1 VTETTGTLL
10 FDLLPAIHRVRDA
23 ERGSPLQAL
32 LSVIEREVAL
42 VESDISRLYDNWFVE
57 TCDEWVVPYIGD
69 LLGGRALAPLDGEAF
84 TQRAFVANTIGYRR
98 RKGTASVL
106 EQLARD
112 VTGWPAH
119 VVEFF
124 LLLEWMQYANHIRPL
139 DLRTPDLR
147 DTNALGLLGGPFETA
162 VHTVDVR
169 HVDRRRG
176 RYNIPNVGLFLWRLQ
191 PYAVG
196 LGTARE
202 VGLPGKER
210 YSFDPVGRD
219 VPLFNTPRTETDISR
234 LSREENVPG
243 SLRRR
248 VLYDELEA
256 MRQALADDAQPSSV
270 YFRPDAPGPVL
281 EVTVD
286 DDADPIPP
294 EFVLICNL
302 EDWRRPNKTKSYVRA
317 SDGAVRVRQ
326 IRVAVDPVLGRLT
339 FPKDVSHA
347 RVRASFAYGFSGD
360 VGGGPYD
367 RRASLRASQAAADP
381 RWQDEEIVWQMGVSS
396 DADPVPGEIVPTLSE
411 AVQAWNAQP
420 VGTVGVIAVM
430 DSATYQENLTGA
442 TRTIRVPH
450 GSKLLLAAAGWPEV
464 PDPTVPGGVRREV
477 GRYVAEDLR
486 PHLRGNV
493 TVEGTDGGAQAEVG
507 GLLIVD
513 GLLVEGKLTVADGDL
528 GGLVLSNSTLVPGSG
543 GLAVTAGTEPELR
556 NGHLSVQLRRSICGR
571 VRLADSAP
579 SISVVDSVVDGT
591 QDPGT
596 DAISAPGASLEVQTS
611 TILEKVT
618 ARTLEAGDS
627 IFRDVVEVTRR
638 QTGCVRFCYL
648 PPASVTARRYRCQPT
663 DEDSARRVFPQ
674 FTSTDL
680 AHPAYLQLAARC
692 PTEITEGAEDE
703 GEMGAFHFL
712 QHGRRVKN
720 LTANLDQYLRFG
732 LEAGTFLVT

>member
-1 VTETTGTLL
+1 MTVTTGTRL
-10 FDLLPAIHRVRDA
+10 FDLLPAVHRIRDV
-23 ERGSPLQAL
+23 ERGGPLRAL

-57 TCDEWVVPYIGD
+57 TCDEWVVPYLGD
-69 LLGGRALAPLDGEAF
+69 LLGVRALAPLDGEVF
-84 TQRAFVANTIGYRR
+84 TQRSFVANTIGYRR

-124 LLLEWMQYANHIRPL
+124 LLLEWTQYANHVRPGN
-139 DLRTPDLR
+139 LRTPDLR
-147 DTNALGLLGGPFETA
+147 DTNALELLGGPFETA
-162 VHTVDVR
+162 AHTADVR

-196 LGTARE
+196 LGSARD
-202 VGLPGKER
+202 VGLAGEER
-210 YSFDPVGRD
+210 YTFDPVGRD
-219 VPLFNTPRTETDISR
+219 APLFNTPRTETDISH

-248 VLYDELEA
+248 ALYDELEA
-256 MRQALADDAQPSSV
+256 VRQALAQDAQPSFVS
-270 YFRPDAPGPVL
+270 FRADAPGPVL

-286 DDADPIPP
+286 DDAEPIPP

-302 EDWRRPNKTKSYVRA
+302 ADWRRPEDTKSYVRA
-317 SDGAVRVRQ
+317 VDGDVRVRE

-339 FPKDVSHA
+339 FPKGVSHS
-347 RVRASFAYGFSGD
+347 RVRVGFAYGFSGD

-367 RRASLRASQAAADP
+367 RRALLRASQAVADP
-381 RWQDEEIVWQMGVSS
+381 RWKDGEVVWQMGVSS
-396 DADPVPGEIVPTLSE
+396 DAVPVSGEVVSTLSE
-411 AVQAWNAQP
+411 AVRAWNAQP
-420 VGTVGVIAVM
+420 AGTVGVIAVM

-442 TRTIRVPH
+442 TRTIRVPR
-450 GSKLLLAAAGWPEV
+450 GSKLLLGAAGWPET
-464 PDPTVPGGVRREV
+464 PDPTVPGGVRREI

-493 TVEGTDGGAQAEVG
+493 AVAGTDGGAPADVG

-513 GLLVEGKLTVADGDL
+513 GLLVEGKLTVAEGDL
-528 GGLVLSNSTLVPGSG
+528 AGLVVSNSTLLPGSG
-543 GLAVTAGTEPELR
+543 GLAVSAGTEPELR
-556 NGHLSVQLRRSICGR
+556 NGHLSIQLRRTICGR
-571 VRLADSAP
+571 VRLADTVP
-579 SISVVDSVVDGT
+579 SMSVVDSVVDGT

-596 DAISAPGASLEVQTS
+596 DAISAPAAALDVQAS
-611 TILEKVT
+611 TILETVAAK
-618 ARTLEAGDS
+618 TLEAGNS
-627 IFRDVVEVTRR
+627 IFQDTVEVTRR

-663 DEDSARRVFPQ
+663 DEDSTRRVFPQ
-674 FTSTDL
+674 FTSRDL
-680 AHPAYLQLAARC
+680 ANPAYLQLAPRC

-703 GEMGAFHFL
+703 GEMGVFHFL
-712 QHGRRVKN
+712 QQGRRLKN